1 MVSVGPRGGQVCKND
16 RREMKVRKRMFF
28 TTTVVAMVGVLIFGG
43 TALAGK
49 PGTGSVRM
57 ATLTGAEV
65 VPTGSGDTNPN
76 ATGEVRLTLY
86 PNKNKICYTIKAE
99 NIAKAKSAHLHEAPA
114 GQNGPVKLRLLTPRA
129 DGTSRHECIRGLG
142 ERFIKKIGR
151 NSSTGYYVGVHT
163 VEPDKD
169 IRGQLSR

>member
-1 MVSVGPRGGQVCKND
+1 MGNTPSAETNVVCLCYKAYARVIVMVSARPRGGQVCKND

-65 VPTGSGDTNPN
+65 FPAGSGDID
-76 ATGEVRLTLY
+76 GIGQVKMTLY
-86 PNKNKICYTIKAE
+86 PNKN
-99 NIAKAKSAHLHEAPA
+99 
-114 GQNGPVKLRLLTPRA
+114 
-129 DGTSRHECIRGLG
+129 
-142 ERFIKKIGR
+142 
-151 NSSTGYYVGVHT
+151 
-163 VEPDKD
+163 
-169 IRGQLSR
+169 